1 MPYLVLSDQSLDVIA
16 ITWQT
21 IIVHNAWIDRHETGI
36 IMVGYHPCVSIYTLS
51 LPDIIGRDQISQA
64 FPKNALK
71 SALFL

>member
-1 MPYLVLSDQSLDVIA
+1 
-16 ITWQT
+16 
-21 IIVHNAWIDRHETGI
+21 
-36 IMVGYHPCVSIYTLS
+36 MVGYHPCVSIYTLS